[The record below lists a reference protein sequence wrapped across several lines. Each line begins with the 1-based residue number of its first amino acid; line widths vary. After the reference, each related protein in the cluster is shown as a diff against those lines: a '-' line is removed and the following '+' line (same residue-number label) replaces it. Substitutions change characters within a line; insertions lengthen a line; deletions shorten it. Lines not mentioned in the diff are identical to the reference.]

1 MKRTKTVENLF
12 YMIKP
17 IWEVSPAY
25 VIINVLYTFENIP
38 RRLLDVMIV
47 KLIVDAA
54 VAGEEFINIIIKG
67 ILLLVAELFLVVLK
81 HCFTQMYKN
90 PKEIEICARIK
101 TNLFDKIKTI
111 DIENYDNKEFYDKY
125 TYAFC
130 SADVTAF
137 KVFNTML
144 KLSGSVIAALTL
156 SSYMALLSPIL
167 IILAV
172 AGSAV
177 SLMSNFLVSKYK
189 VQHQKERVVYDRKIE
204 YISGIYAARQNAADI
219 KMGLI
224 PSLLDDFFN
233 KACKSKVNLEKKYGK
248 KYTFFNII
256 FESPLNITDMMM
268 WLYIAYGILNGFLK
282 VGDFMSL
289 SNAAWSL
296 SQQLRNI
303 FNTFPVFHELSMTI
317 ENILVLDK
325 YRSKLVFSNRA
336 HLKSDDMIRICIRDV
351 SFTYPSL
358 DDFEAKILKGINFDM
373 KTGEKIALVGQNGAG
388 KTTIVKLLL
397 RMYDPS
403 AGAIMLNGHSYNEY
417 NLHELR
423 SIFSVVF
430 QDFQYYSFSIA
441 ENILLRKPRDEHD
454 RDIVDFTLRKVGLYK
469 KIHETP
475 LGIDTPLTK
484 NFDNEGVILSGGEFQ
499 KLVIARALA
508 QDSPVVIMDE
518 PSSALDP
525 LSEREISDLL
535 LNVFQNKLVFIISHR
550 LSMTKNCD
558 KIMVI
563 DKGEIV
569 EQGEHNE
576 LVALNGK
583 YAQLWNAQS
592 EYFKE

>member
-1 MKRTKTVENLF
+1 MKKKQLKKLF

-38 RRLLDVMIV
+38 RRLLDVIIV

-54 VAGEEFINIIIKG
+54 ATGEVFINIIFKG
-67 ILLLVAELFLVVLK
+67 ILLLAAELFLVILK

-156 SSYMALLSPIL
+156 SSYMASLSPIL
-167 IILAV
+167 IFLAV

-177 SLMSNFLVSKYK
+177 SLMSNFLINKYK
-189 VQHQKERVVYDRKIE
+189 VRHQTECVVYDRKIG

-224 PSLLDDFFN
+224 PALLDDFFN

-248 KYTFFNII
+248 KYAFFNII
-256 FESPLNITDMMM
+256 FESPLTLTDMIM
-268 WLYIAYGILNGFLK
+268 WIYIAYGILNGFLK

-303 FNTFPVFHELSMTI
+303 FNTFPAFHELNMII
-317 ENILVLDK
+317 ENILVFDA
-325 YRSKLVFSNRA
+325 YCSKLVSSNSVHIKA
-336 HLKSDDMIRICIRDV
+336 DGMLKICIRDV
-351 SFTYPSL
+351 SFTYPSQ
-358 DDFEAKILKGINFDM
+358 DNSGAKTLKNINFDM
-373 KTGEKIALVGQNGAG
+373 KSGEKIALVGQNGAG

-397 RMYDPS
+397 RLYDPS
-403 AGAIMLNGHSYNEY
+403 EGTIMLNGHNYNEY
-417 NLHELR
+417 NLYELR
-423 SIFSVVF
+423 SMFSVVF

-454 RDIVDFTLRKVGLYK
+454 RDIVDFALRKVGLYK

-475 LGIDTPLTK
+475 LGIDTQLTK
-484 NFDNEGVILSGGEFQ
+484 NFDNEGILLSGGEFQ

-508 QDSPVVIMDE
+508 INAPIVIMDE

-525 LSEREISDLL
+525 VSEREISDLL
-535 LNVFQNKLVFIISHR
+535 STVFQNKLIFIISHR
-550 LSMTKNCD
+550 LSMTKKCD

-563 DKGEIV
+563 DDGEIV
-569 EQGEHNE
+569 EQGHHEE
-576 LVALNGK
+576 LIARGGK
-583 YAQLWNAQS
+583 YAQLWQMQS
-592 EYFKE
+592 EYYKE